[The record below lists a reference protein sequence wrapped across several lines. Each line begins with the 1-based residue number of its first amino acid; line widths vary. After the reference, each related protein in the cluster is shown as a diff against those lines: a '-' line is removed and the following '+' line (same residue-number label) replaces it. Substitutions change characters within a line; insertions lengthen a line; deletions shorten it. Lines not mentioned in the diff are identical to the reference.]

1 MPCEQP
7 RVIKSN
13 CSLLRLMRVA
23 NLELDRLMRRQFE
36 PDCNISDFVNDAL
49 STASKCLDVQRV
61 SVWLY
66 SKDQEKITCFSLYET
81 ETAEFSDYRTNPC
94 LHKASFPNYFKAL
107 RDTRVI
113 DAHDAVN
120 DPRTSEFTDAYFR
133 PLGIASLLDAQVP
146 SSEGIKGVVCCETI
160 GQRRTWSPDEISFVA
175 AISSMIGQAFERQ
188 EREAMVAQLH
198 HALEAA
204 EKANEARA
212 TFLAQM
218 SHELRTPL
226 NGVIGIAQTLA
237 LSDLTETQKEKV
249 DVILESGE
257 TLLTVVN
264 DILDLTRIDS
274 DKMEISP
281 VDGELD
287 SLVERRIGQFQSAII
302 EKGLK
307 LNVEMPTD
315 APKRL
320 KFDQVRV
327 GQCLS
332 NLLSNAVKFTH
343 QGEITVKVD
352 VSALGDDYLVSI
364 AVSDT
369 GIGITPEERRKL
381 FTKFGQADSSITRQY
396 SGIGLGLC
404 ISRQLARLM
413 DGDVTFRS
421 ESGVGSCFTLTFKAE
436 AASQDMAAD
445 STAQNQHEAGAL
457 AGLRF
462 LVIDDN
468 HINRRVVRTI
478 LNAQDA
484 HIVDASSG
492 HEALN
497 ILETQRDFD
506 LIILDIH
513 MPEMDGFEV
522 LRRIKARESAIKHL
536 PVMAL
541 TADAMRG
548 DRERMLMAGMDGYV
562 AKPIVLDDFFGE
574 ITRVLNAQQ
583 QLILAEIA

>member
-66 SKDQEKITCFSLYET
+66 SKDEEKITCFSLYDSET
-81 ETAEFSDYRTNPC
+81 SEFSDYRTNGC
-94 LHKASFPNYFKAL
+94 LHRTSFPNYFKAV

-113 DAHDAVN
+113 DAHDALN
-120 DPRTSEFTDAYFR
+120 DPRTSEFTGAYFK
-133 PLGIASLLDAQVP
+133 PLGIASLLDAQIP
-146 SSEGIKGVVCCETI
+146 SSEGIKGVVCCETV

-204 EKANEARA
+204 EKANDARS

-287 SLVERRIGQFQSAII
+287 SLVERRIGQFQSAIF

-332 NLLSNAVKFTH
+332 NLLSNAAKFTH
-343 QGEITVKVD
+343 QGEITVKVG
-352 VSALGDDYLVSI
+352 VTALDDDYIVSI

-369 GIGITPEERRKL
+369 GIGITPEQRKKL

-413 DGDVTFRS
+413 DGDVTMRS
-421 ESGVGSCFTLTFKAE
+421 EPGVGSCFTLTFKAE
-436 AASQDMAAD
+436 AASLDMAAD

-457 AGLRF
+457 AGLKF

-522 LRRIKARESAIKHL
+522 LRRIKARESAIRHL

-541 TADAMRG
+541 TADAMQG

-583 QLILAEIA
+583 QLMLAEIA